1 MTLSRSELLRDTLDM
16 LVLKTLTLAPEHG
29 WGLSQRIAQLSG
41 DVFEVN
47 QGSLYPALQRLKRK
61 GWVKSKWGT
70 TENKRRAVYYTISG
84 AGLKQLEKEEAQWKE
99 SAAAVERVLR
109 LVLAGGLADVL
120 ALRFV

>member
-16 LVLKTLTLAPEHG
+16 LVLKTLTLGPEHG
-29 WGLSQRIAQLSG
+29 WGLSQRIQQLSG

-47 QGSLYPALQRLKRK
+47 QGSLYPGLQRLKRK
-61 GWVKSKWGT
+61 GWVTSKWGT

-109 LVLAGGLADVL
+109 LVLAGG
-120 ALRFV
+120 